1 VEPHFGEL
9 LFRRFDSKIAPQD
22 NECARHVRAQ
32 LREGAP
38 TSQSNET
45 KGSFAIASVA
55 RHASRPFCRADS
67 ATGWGFE
74 KCRPLSSFDAHSG
87 FLVCAASALRSVAL
101 ICPFFHTTRRG
112 ISPAR
117 GNKRTVTKEPSAAA
131 DNTHETIPFT
141 DRFLAAMPL
150 PIVIAD
156 DSLLARKVLT
166 KALPPDWDV
175 EIAYASNGREALAL
189 YRAGKASVM
198 FLDLTMPDM
207 TGYQVLEA
215 LQHED
220 LNTFVIVVSADIQP
234 MAQERVRT
242 LGAIAFIPKPVT
254 PEAVLP
260 ILKEYGLYA

>member
-1 VEPHFGEL
+1 
-9 LFRRFDSKIAPQD
+9 
-22 NECARHVRAQ
+22 
-32 LREGAP
+32 
-38 TSQSNET
+38 
-45 KGSFAIASVA
+45 
-55 RHASRPFCRADS
+55 
-67 ATGWGFE
+67 
-74 KCRPLSSFDAHSG
+74 
-87 FLVCAASALRSVAL
+87 
-101 ICPFFHTTRRG
+101 
-112 ISPAR
+112 
-117 GNKRTVTKEPSAAA
+117 
-131 DNTHETIPFT
+131 
-141 DRFLAAMPL
+141 MPL

-166 KALPPDWDV
+166 KALPPGWDV

-189 YRAGKASVM
+189 YRAGKATVM

-234 MAQERVRT
+234 MAQERVRA
-242 LGAIAFIPKPVT
+242 LGAVAFIAKPVT